1 MASEELW
8 FVPRYVVC
16 VGVSI
21 AGLALL
27 NLATPELLFLS
38 AFVGLLAAAE
48 YSEPELSGTK
58 LSKLVWLV
66 TLVGFGV
73 FAYTAFL
80 WVQQIIASTPTA
92 PA

>member
-1 MASEELW
+1 MELEEWW

-16 VGVSI
+16 VGMII

-27 NLATPELLFLS
+27 DLATPELLFLA
-38 AFVGLLAAAE
+38 AFTGLLVAAE
-48 YSEPELSGTK
+48 YSEPELSGTA

-66 TLVGFGV
+66 TLVGFGM

-80 WVQQIIASTPTA
+80 WVQQIIASTPA
-92 PA
+92 SPA